1 MGGDALMFWLVE
13 KIFGFKTDLETFIAD
28 KGNILVMSI
37 FALIGLY
44 HTFKFVWSF
53 L

>member
-1 MGGDALMFWLVE
+1 MFWIVE
-13 KIFGFKTDLETFIAD
+13 KLGGYTTDLETFIATYL
-28 KGNILVMSI
+28 LVLST

-44 HTFKFVWSF
+44 HTLMFVWSF